1 VLCCRIHWAV
11 TNKLCSFL
19 LHFKTFFQNPKN
31 VTHIFQLS
39 RTFFIHWLCT
49 GFVDALCIS
58 SVYHRVEVIF
68 IHYRMPCC
76 TCYCC
81 VVSAY
86 FSAMYAVLCWSCVFV
101 HMWLLA
107 CSNTGTLCPLVFQEC
122 MLRSLSLF
130 TVSLPS
136 RLLLDGEH
144 LPKIYDVKLM
154 CGVLSLHYT
163 VNSLLYHTEMSD
175 GSWKHF
181 WQVLD
186 LLSNDACYSTVN
198 GR

>member
-19 LHFKTFFQNPKN
+19 LHFKTFFQSPKN

-39 RTFFIHWLCT
+39 HTFFIHWLCT

-58 SVYHRVEVIF
+58 SVCHRVEVIF

-107 CSNTGTLCPLVFQEC
+107 CSSTGTLSSCVPRMHAEITIIVHCEPSFQAPF
-122 MLRSLSLF
+122 RWGTF
-130 TVSLPS
+130 TKDLWC
-136 RLLLDGEH
+136 
-144 LPKIYDVKLM
+144 KINVQSIESTLHCEFFIASYRDVRRVMETFLT
-154 CGVLSLHYT
+154 S
-163 VNSLLYHTEMSD
+163 
-175 GSWKHF
+175 F
-181 WQVLD
+181 RP
-186 LLSNDACYSTVN
+186 AF
-198 GR
+198 